1 MLPPTLSKYCM
12 CMYYKHFVVDD
23 HDKQIQKLKNK
34 KVIISSYSV
43 KLPVALNHQ
52 VLRI

>member
-12 CMYYKHFVVDD
+12 SMYYKHFVVDD

-43 KLPVALNHQ
+43 KLPVVLNHQ